1 SLLRMAPPPPSRFSG
16 KSAERPSEGG
26 LTERRSYEYDGSG
39 NGGRMA
45 AFKAI
50 DERSEGSF
58 KEGSAKDRFRSAKS
72 VKRGASPAR
81 PRQVDGIMHEYQMQN
96 AAARRAEASNHS
108 KKGIGGTVLFLM
120 LLVCTAAVGW
130 GGYQYKQALSL
141 ELRLSELQRKH
152 TRLASKLSDDVPASV
167 SRIFPSSS
175 SSSSSSR
182 CEVEGED
189 GAVEGTCSPFPT
201 ERSEGDS
208 AGWREGSGSEE
219 ESDRERRS
227 SKEKAKEKSKEK
239 KEEEEEEEEV
249 KEDQELFWRRVALLA
264 SILCLVLPIFI
275 IRNIDEVAQLFGR
288 RPKATDGHTTAAA
301 SSSSSSSTSAAAAAA
316 AAAGAA
322 PSAAPGADEE
332 VSMSKR
338 LASAALAPGADE
350 EVSMSKRLAY
360 KADVLFS
367 MHSWVKGAALLA
379 ATLLLYVH
387 LNPPASAPLPP
398 RLLSTLVPLERT
410 RSCPC
415 AAGAEEEVSMSKR
428 LAYKADVLFSMHSIA
443 LGGLALYAVGS
454 KDRMDLGDA
463 TWRAW
468 SYVADAGNHAD
479 SEGVGPRIV
488 GVSISIGGMLIFAL
502 MVGLVSEGISE
513 KVDSLKKGKS
523 DVIEKNHTLILGWSD
538 KLVGRI
544 AAEATGSGEREHGR
558 GRGVVEMMIPPLG
571 LCIAAE
577 ATGSGEREHGRGRGV
592 VEMMIPPLGLC
603 IAAEATGS
611 GEREHGRGR
620 GVVEMM
626 IPPLGLCIAAEATGS
641 GEREHGRG
649 RGVVE
654 MMIPPL
660 GLCIA
665 AEATGSGERE
675 HGRGRGVVE
684 MMIPPLGL
692 CSCVNRVFSL
702 PLPLLPITHQ
712 ASLLKQLAVAN
723 ESMGGGVVMASLLKQ
738 LAVANESMGGGVVV
752 VMSEREKEEME
763 SEIQKMEFNFRGTT
777 AENADAADARA
788 LRVVLSLC
796 SALPLPLPLL
806 SLSPPPLP
814 SAPLRSPLVLADLKK
829 VSVSTARALIVLA
842 EAENADAADARALRV
857 VLSLMGVREGLRLT
871 QFFLLIVGFRLP
883 FSFPSPHALPPPHA
897 AAAPA
902 RPWCWLISRSSG
914 SPLVLADL
922 KKVSVSTARAL
933 IVLAEAEN
941 ADAADA
947 RALRVVL
954 SLTGVREGLR
964 GHIVVELSDI
974 DNQQLVKMVGGRMV
988 ETVVAHDVIGRLM
1001 IQCARQPGLAQ
1012 IWETLL
1018 GFENCEFYTK
1028 HWPELVG
1035 KTFREVLLSFPD
1047 AVPCGLRVSART
1059 YYEKSTEAVGFEFA
1073 GGSSVGSEDEEE
1085 EGEEGEGGGE
1095 GEGKR
1100 VHKEHTRLWLN
1111 PDDDYVLQPEDSVLV
1126 IAEDDDSYAPGP
1138 LPVVQDAPLPD
1149 IETPPKLP
1157 EKILFCGW
1165 RRDIDDMITVL
1176 EAFLARGSELWI
1188 FSDVPVEEREARLI
1202 EGGLNPS
1209 ELENVMLVHR
1219 MGNAVIRRHLE
1230 FLPLETFDSILI
1242 LADEGLED
1250 SIINCDS
1257 RSLATLLLIRDIQ
1270 SKRMPAGSK
1279 GHRRSNS
1286 SITYPRPTSTSSWV
1300 GQMQQASQQSIVI
1313 SEILDSRTRS
1323 LVSVSKISDYVL
1335 SNELVSMALAMV
1347 AEDREVNRVLEEL
1360 FSEEGN
1366 EMYIRP
1372 AEHYLTDGEELSFFP
1387 LHPFTPLCTPLHPSV
1402 PLPPRQRDGN
1412 KIYIHPAE
1420 LYLADGEELSF
1431 FEMAGNEMYIR
1442 PAELYLTDGEELSFF
1457 EVAVR
1462 ARQHMEIIISSATGS
1477 SLSSL
1482 CTPLHPSIPLLSS
1495 FQGNEMYIRPAELY
1509 LTDGEEL
1516 SFFEVAVRARQRME
1530 IIIGYR
1536 LFTEDE
1542 AVLNPPD
1549 KAERRTWSIQD
1560 TFIVL
1565 SFNE

>member
-1 SLLRMAPPPPSRFSG
+1 
-16 KSAERPSEGG
+16 
-26 LTERRSYEYDGSG
+26 
-39 NGGRMA
+39 MA

-175 SSSSSSR
+175 SSSSR

-208 AGWREGSGSEE
+208 AGWREGSRSEE

-338 LASAALAPGADE
+338 LA
-350 EVSMSKRLAY
+350 Y
-360 KADVLFS
+360 KVDVLFS

-379 ATLLLYVH
+379 ATLLL
-387 LNPPASAPLPP
+387 
-398 RLLSTLVPLERT
+398 
-410 RSCPC
+410 
-415 AAGAEEEVSMSKR
+415 
-428 LAYKADVLFSMHSIA
+428 IA

-538 KLVGRI
+538 KL
-544 AAEATGSGEREHGR
+544 
-558 GRGVVEMMIPPLG
+558 
-571 LCIAAE
+571 
-577 ATGSGEREHGRGRGV
+577 
-592 VEMMIPPLGLC
+592 
-603 IAAEATGS
+603 
-611 GEREHGRGR
+611 
-620 GVVEMM
+620 
-626 IPPLGLCIAAEATGS
+626 
-641 GEREHGRG
+641 
-649 RGVVE
+649 
-654 MMIPPL
+654 
-660 GLCIA
+660 
-665 AEATGSGERE
+665 
-675 HGRGRGVVE
+675 
-684 MMIPPLGL
+684 
-692 CSCVNRVFSL
+692 
-702 PLPLLPITHQ
+702 
-712 ASLLKQLAVAN
+712 
-723 ESMGGGVVMASLLKQ
+723 ASLLKQ

-777 AENADAADARA
+777 VICR
-788 LRVVLSLC
+788 
-796 SALPLPLPLL
+796 
-806 SLSPPPLP
+806 
-814 SAPLRSPLVLADLKK
+814 
-829 VSVSTARALIVLA
+829 
-842 EAENADAADARALRV
+842 
-857 VLSLMGVREGLRLT
+857 
-871 QFFLLIVGFRLP
+871 
-883 FSFPSPHALPPPHA
+883 
-897 AAAPA
+897 
-902 RPWCWLISRSSG
+902 SG

-974 DNQQLVKMVGGRMV
+974 DNQQLVKMVGGRMVETVVAHDMVGGRMVETVVAHERCYWPPHDSVRPPARPGPDQHPHPPLILLLLSAPNRPQMVGGRMV

-1209 ELENVMLVHR
+1209 ELENVTLVHR

-1360 FSEEGN
+1360 FSEEVRGG
-1366 EMYIRP
+1366 EKGMLGQRDVHP
-1372 AEHYLTDGEELSFFP
+1372 AGRALPDGRGGAVLLPSAPIYTP
-1387 LHPFTPLCTPLHPSV
+1387 LHPSAPIRATPSTATRCTLGLRMEIIIGYRLPHQPPVHSFPPLCTPLHPSA
-1402 PLPPRQRDGN
+1402 PIQGN

-1431 FEMAGNEMYIR
+1431 FEVAGKKMYIR

-1516 SFFEVAVRARQRME
+1516 SFFEVVVRARQRME